1 MLLRHWMCIGLGCL
15 ELNLFHKQERQVFK
29 MASITLMD
37 IVFIL
42 NDAMNEQ
49 CSVIRKQKLFA
60 KISDQHFL
68 ITLFFWEPTYVGE
81 PSLFSDL

>member
-1 MLLRHWMCIGLGCL
+1 
-15 ELNLFHKQERQVFK
+15 
-29 MASITLMD
+29 MD

-60 KISDQHFL
+60 KISDKHFL